1 MHRLTG
7 NPYWRTAGW
16 NMVSSIL
23 AATPT
28 KWGHAA
34 VDDVTK
40 VQPQPHDSM
49 ESFWLAETLKYAY
62 LMFDE
67 EERWSL
73 DDWILNTEAH
83 LLKREK

>member
-7 NPYWRTAGW
+7 SPYWRKSGW
-16 NMVSSIL
+16 NMISSIL
-23 AATPT
+23 KATPA

-34 VDDVTK
+34 IDDVTK
-40 VQPQPHDSM
+40 THPQAVDSM

-67 EERWSL
+67 EDKWSL

-83 LLKREK
+83 LLRRVK

>member
-7 NPYWRTAGW
+7 DPYWRHAGW
-16 NMVSSIL
+16 NMVASIL

-40 VQPQPHDSM
+40 QHPQPQDTM

-67 EERWSL
+67 EDRWSL

-83 LLKREK
+83 LLKRIK